1 MCNEFTTTF
10 LVIAKDCLPTKEII
24 VRENDNPWFNNTL
37 RQEIL
42 IRDRIR
48 KKFFFYLLTTI
59 YCNYVP
65 HVD

>member
-10 LVIAKDCLPTKEII
+10 LIIAKDCIPTKEII
-24 VRENDNPWFNNTL
+24 VRENDKPWLNNTL
-37 RQEIL
+37 RQEIR

-48 KKFFFYLLTTI
+48 KKVFYLLTTI
-59 YCNYVP
+59 YCNNVP

>member
-1 MCNEFTTTF
+1 MILIGMIRYEILMMSMICTTTF

-37 RQEIL
+37 RQEIR

-48 KKFFFYLLTTI
+48 KKFFFI
-59 YCNYVP
+59 F
-65 HVD
+65 